1 MNLPYFSVKNSLC
14 LNDRYMSEK
23 MINNQNDITLNRTYP
38 IEQQSPPIVH
48 IKMIANGCIKR
59 KPKVKG
65 IVFHKK
71 KYRQECYQS
80 IFVMPFFQCI
90 ELLKVFVCFF
100 LFPYLNTALIIVW
113 NKL

>member
-71 KYRQECYQS
+71 KISSRVLS
-80 IFVMPFFQCI
+80 IYICNA
-90 ELLKVFVCFF
+90 
-100 LFPYLNTALIIVW
+100 LFPMHRVAQGFCLFFFISFLKYSSNHCLE
-113 NKL
+113 

>member
-23 MINNQNDITLNRTYP
+23 MINNQNDITLNRTYR

-71 KYRQECYQS
+71 ISSRVLS
-80 IFVMPFFQCI
+80 IYICNA
-90 ELLKVFVCFF
+90 
-100 LFPYLNTALIIVW
+100 LFPMHRVAQGFCLFFFYFLP
-113 NKL
+113 

>member
-1 MNLPYFSVKNSLC
+1 MNLPYFSVKNPLC

-100 LFPYLNTALIIVW
+100 FISFLKYSSNHCLE
-113 NKL
+113 